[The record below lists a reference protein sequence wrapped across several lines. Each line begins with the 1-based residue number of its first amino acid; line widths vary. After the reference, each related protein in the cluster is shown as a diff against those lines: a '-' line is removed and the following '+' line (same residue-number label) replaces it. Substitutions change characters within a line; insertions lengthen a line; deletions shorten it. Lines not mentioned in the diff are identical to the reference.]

1 MKFEAVVF
9 DFDGL
14 MIESESIALRVWKQV
29 TADFGGAME
38 DALNLLII
46 GKSPDAAAR
55 IVQQQLG
62 ISVSPDELKRT
73 YWQQRT
79 VAMSQ
84 EAKPVEGLEDLIQEL
99 VGKNIRLAVA
109 SNSPSQ
115 YLERVLE
122 AIQLRSY
129 MECVVSSDQVHAGK
143 PAPDVYLSALRLLA
157 SQPGE
162 SLALEDSPTGVQAA
176 VQAGMTCYAIP
187 NPDLGGE
194 DFSQAHRQFGSMP
207 ELHTF
212 LQDEGQI

>member
-29 TADFGGAME
+29 TANFGGDME

-46 GKSPDAAAR
+46 GKSPDTAAR

-84 EAKPVEGLEDLIQEL
+84 EAKPVDGLEDLIQEL
-99 VGKNIRLAVA
+99 VGNNIRLAVA

-143 PAPDVYLSALRLLA
+143 PAPDVYLRALRLLA

-187 NPDLGGE
+187 NPDLEGE
-194 DFSQAHRQFGSMP
+194 DFSQAHRQFGSML
-207 ELHTF
+207 ELHIF